1 MLSTRKRCFVK
12 IPNYQYTT
20 LPCITLSY
28 DQYRLIQ
35 PGLWWGFALSR
46 YLGLLRG
53 SLESKG
59 RSRECPQGSALSPR
73 SLKREWQAV
82 PLSPGAELSYCQL
95 GLTDFDHT
103 RYNATWIVLYR
114 YYARNANIGPGKDSM
129 LIKRCNQLIIEVS
142 LWWGELPTRQ
152 PVAGNYLCDLP
163 ALCQPALWT
172 NNPKAYD
179 LANHKSVILMAV
191 LLTDQ

>member
-1 MLSTRKRCFVK
+1 M
-12 IPNYQYTT
+12 
-20 LPCITLSY
+20 SY

-59 RSRECPQGSALSPR
+59 RSRSVLREVPSAQEVWSV
-73 SLKREWQAV
+73 KWQAV

-114 YYARNANIGPGKDSM
+114 YYARNANIGPGIDSI

-142 LWWGELPTRQ
+142 LWWGELPTWHLLQVITLVIFLLYAKPPYGLISLR
-152 PVAGNYLCDLP
+152 PMTWP
-163 ALCQPALWT
+163 
-172 NNPKAYD
+172 
-179 LANHKSVILMAV
+179 NHKSVILLAV
-191 LLTDQ
+191 LLTVNRIINLIQISI